1 MRAVFPLLPAL
12 PLLGFACTT
21 PVAPVAPT
29 CPAPTAVA
37 VVGPV
42 APPPRRSPC
51 ERIASLQEVPFSA
64 GTDAPTV
71 VAPYGSLFRVCYTV
85 KGGAIGL
92 VQRGPQLVEV
102 VFEPTRMEDERV
114 AKSVSLNTKNITKF
128 ELFVTDEGP
137 IVQLGGWRDLHTVV
151 LGPRPAPR
159 AAVLVTA
166 ILDAPEKAV
175 LSDISWKNSETGGGP
190 LVLKV
195 DLPPLEVTLD
205 ESTDRTSNI
214 SLTLHLPS
222 LFATPTQSTFEEAIH
237 RACEGETLGGATG
250 INLVD
255 AASCARLRDEP
266 VAKVFKALEARCRTL
281 TATHAAVIANLDRHS
296 PLPPP
301 PNPPAEDES
310 GLTPYELLKI
320 QRESSIESDDQRPPH
335 PCFAEADRDWDTKI
349 PLRIPVVHVDPAW
362 RELLEQIHPP
372 RM

>member
-1 MRAVFPLLPAL
+1 
-12 PLLGFACTT
+12 
-21 PVAPVAPT
+21 
-29 CPAPTAVA
+29 
-37 VVGPV
+37 
-42 APPPRRSPC
+42 
-51 ERIASLQEVPFSA
+51 
-64 GTDAPTV
+64 
-71 VAPYGSLFRVCYTV
+71 
-85 KGGAIGL
+85 
-92 VQRGPQLVEV
+92 
-102 VFEPTRMEDERV
+102 
-114 AKSVSLNTKNITKF
+114 VSLNTKNITKF

-205 ESTDRTSNI
+205 ESTDRTSNL

-222 LFATPTQSTFEEAIH
+222 LFSPPTQSTFEDAIH
-237 RACEGETLGGATG
+237 RACEGEPIGRATG

-266 VAKVFKALEARCRTL
+266 VANVLKAVEARCRTL
-281 TATHAAVIANLDRHS
+281 TATHAGTIANLDRHS

-301 PNPPAEDES
+301 PPKPPAEDDS
-310 GLTPYELLKI
+310 GLTPYDLLKI
-320 QRESSIESDDQRPPH
+320 QRESSIENDDQRPPH
-335 PCFAEADRDWDTKI
+335 ACFAEADRDWDTKI